1 MSRMNA
7 SWSNPNHLS
16 DALPEFLRSPMT
28 VAIGASILAHGIF
41 FLGLPVVANSSNKA
55 DLQPIKLD
63 QTALTDREKADLPPS
78 GTVQDALK
86 PTPVLPS
93 TTPGLSDGS
102 IFSPK
107 YDLDQ
112 PSSTWIPPLNS
123 GTDNSAT
130 VDLLIK
136 QRNEVQNQL
145 AAEKARNL
153 ALATKEAEKKEA
165 EKKEAEKKEAEKKEA
180 EKQAAINRQ
189 NNPTT
194 PPNSPQL
201 PKVTPQPTTPTQA
214 TPTQGNPQTTPSP
227 KPVAVAMLNPYN
239 VREAQKIPNGMNF
252 NPEDTKSVDLNGVNA
267 QWYQSKVMN
276 NPLFISDNIN
286 TIALRTK
293 EVITLKAYHATDTLK
308 DYDPKKPILIG
319 VIVDPNG
326 KPLIDLPSDSIG
338 VVQGSGYPELND
350 VAIREVRDRLRR
362 NVQFQKSTNGKYRI
376 YTIPVVFVP

>member
-78 GTVQDALK
+78 MTQTVTSPIPSSILPPNGTVQDALK

-180 EKQAAINRQ
+180 RQ

-276 NPLFISDNIN
+276 NPLFIS
-286 TIALRTK
+286 
-293 EVITLKAYHATDTLK
+293 H
-308 DYDPKKPILIG
+308 
-319 VIVDPNG
+319 
-326 KPLIDLPSDSIG
+326 
-338 VVQGSGYPELND
+338 
-350 VAIREVRDRLRR
+350 
-362 NVQFQKSTNGKYRI
+362 
-376 YTIPVVFVP
+376 